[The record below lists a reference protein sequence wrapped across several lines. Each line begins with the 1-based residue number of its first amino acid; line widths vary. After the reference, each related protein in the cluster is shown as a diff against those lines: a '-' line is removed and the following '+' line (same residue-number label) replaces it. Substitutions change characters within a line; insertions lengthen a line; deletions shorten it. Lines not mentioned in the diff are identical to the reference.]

1 RLTDR
6 HKTIPYFKRVFVS
19 SDTWGRSS
27 SSAGPRLFASI
38 EIVLR
43 SLYRYANC
51 SKMKLTM
58 ITRIVVGTSGLDID
72 ESSDDIKQAW
82 EFLSSQIQQ
91 CESDV
96 AIGIVRNDGAV
107 FGLVW
112 DIDQYYAFGG
122 TKERF
127 LNQLRGIR
135 FYADY

>member
-1 RLTDR
+1 
-6 HKTIPYFKRVFVS
+6 
-19 SDTWGRSS
+19 
-27 SSAGPRLFASI
+27 
-38 EIVLR
+38 
-43 SLYRYANC
+43 
-51 SKMKLTM
+51 MKLTM